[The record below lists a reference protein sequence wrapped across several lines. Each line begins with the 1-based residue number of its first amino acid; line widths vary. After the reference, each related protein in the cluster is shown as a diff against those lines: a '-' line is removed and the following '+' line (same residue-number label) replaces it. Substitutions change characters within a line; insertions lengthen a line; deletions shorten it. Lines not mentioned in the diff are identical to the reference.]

1 MGLHMTGKCFAEP
14 KLIWMQAMQTIEL
27 PVVVLRG
34 SKPAVLMREVGS
46 L

>member
-14 KLIWMQAMQTIEL
+14 KPIWMQAMQNIEL
-27 PVVVLRG
+27 PVVVLQG
-34 SKPAVLMREVGS
+34 SKPAVLVREVRN